1 MNAVSALENLFAWE
15 VRAGLMRPE
24 QKTLPCR
31 YFYDSVGSAL
41 FEAITQLAEYG
52 LTRAEERVLQAH
64 SQAVVDRMPRNL
76 VVAELGSGSGAKTR
90 AILEKLR
97 QRQVVAY
104 YPIDVSG
111 AALAR
116 CSLELERTGA
126 VFPLEMSYLD
136 GLREAASRRASGQPL
151 LVLFLGSTIGNFAPE
166 AAIDFLFAIR
176 QCLAP
181 GDGLLLGT
189 DLVKT
194 VDKVLAAYDDATGVT
209 AAFNLNL
216 LARINREL
224 DADFDLRQFE
234 HLVRYDEDAQRIEM
248 HLKSRMYQIVS
259 VRKADL
265 IVDFVPNETI
275 CTEVCHKFRLEQ
287 VDEMARVAGFCVE
300 TRWVDR
306 EWAFADHLLRAV

>member
-1 MNAVSALENLFAWE
+1 MTSAWAVDNLFARE
-15 VRAGLMRPE
+15 VRTGLTRPE

-41 FEAITQLAEYG
+41 FEAITELPEYG
-52 LTRAEERVLQAH
+52 LTRAEERILHAH
-64 SQAVVDRMPRNL
+64 AQTLTARLPRNL
-76 VVAELGSGSGAKTR
+76 VVAELGSGSGSKTR

-97 QRQVVAY
+97 QRQIVVY

-116 CSLELERTGA
+116 CTLELGRLGA

-136 GLREAASRRASGQPL
+136 GLREAANRRAAGQPL

-166 AAIDFLFAIR
+166 AAVDFLYAIR

-181 GDGLLLGT
+181 GDSLLLGT
-189 DLVKT
+189 DLVKP
-194 VDKVLAAYDDATGVT
+194 VERLLAAYDDPAGVT

-234 HLVRYDEDAQRIEM
+234 HLVRYDEEAQRIEM
-248 HLKSRMYQIVS
+248 HLKSRVYQIVR
-259 VRKADL
+259 VGKADL

-275 CTEVCHKFRLEQ
+275 CTEACHKLRLEQ
-287 VDEMARVAGFCVE
+287 IDEMARVAGFRVD

-306 EWAFADHLLRAV
+306 EWPFAENLLRAA

>member
-1 MNAVSALENLFAWE
+1 
-15 VRAGLMRPE
+15 MRPE

-52 LTRAEERVLQAH
+52 LTRAEERILQAH
-64 SQAVVDRMPRNL
+64 SQALADRMPRNL
-76 VVAELGSGSGAKTR
+76 VVAELGSGSGTKTR

-97 QRQVVAY
+97 QRQIVVY

-111 AALAR
+111 AALAK
-116 CSLELERTGA
+116 CNSELSPLGA

-136 GLREAASRRASGQPL
+136 GLREVSNRRAAGQPL
-151 LVLFLGSTIGNFAPE
+151 LILFLGSTIGNFASD
-166 AAIDFLFAIR
+166 AAVDFLLAIR
-176 QCLAP
+176 QCLEP
-181 GDGLLLGT
+181 GDSLLLGT
-189 DLVKT
+189 DLVKP
-194 VDKVLAAYDDATGVT
+194 VEKLLAAYDDPTGVT

-224 DADFDLRQFE
+224 EADFDLRQFE
-234 HLVRYDEDAQRIEM
+234 HMVRYDEEAQRIEM
-248 HLKSRMYQIVS
+248 RLKSRVYQIVS
-259 VRKADL
+259 IHKADL

-275 CTEVCHKFRLEQ
+275 CTETCHKFRLEQ
-287 VDEMARVAGFCVE
+287 IDEMARIAGFRVE

-306 EWAFADHLLRAV
+306 EWPFAENLLRVA